1 MGKVEKIEHEIETLS
16 QQELEE
22 LRGWFFEFDAKAWD
36 QQIEKDVLSGKLDA
50 AADDA
55 LKAFNSGKASEL

>member
-16 QQELEE
+16 PQELQK
-22 LRGWFFEFDAKAWD
+22 LRGWFFEFDVKAWD
-36 QQIEKDVLSGKLDA
+36 QQIEKDVQSGKLDA

-55 LKAFNSGKASEL
+55 LKAFHSGEASEL

>member
-16 QQELEE
+16 PQELEK
-22 LRGWFFEFDAKAWD
+22 LRSWFFEFDVKIWD
-36 QQIEKDVLSGKLDA
+36 QQIEKDALSGKLDA

-55 LKAFNSGKASEL
+55 LKAFHEGKASEL